1 MKFLVL
7 LVDGVI
13 GVILWCGKKCVN
25 SQHANLFESV
35 CTTTCMGRK
44 LKKMIFWFSR
54 RSHLPVI
61 LIGGLVV
68 LVLFFNDETSMQLNL
83 KYQRQIN
90 ELNREIKLNRD
101 SAAYYRGK
109 REAILQG
116 ADQLERIAREQY
128 HLQRPTEDVYLL
140 VEK

>member
-1 MKFLVL
+1 M
-7 LVDGVI
+7 
-13 GVILWCGKKCVN
+13 
-25 SQHANLFESV
+25 SRS
-35 CTTTCMGRK
+35 

-83 KYQRQIN
+83 RYQREIN
-90 ELNREIKLNRD
+90 ELNREIRLNRD

-109 REAILQG
+109 REAILNG
-116 ADQLERIAREQY
+116 ADHLERIAREQY
-128 HLQRPTEDVYLL
+128 HLQRPTEDVYIL